1 MYSFTASG
9 HKNIRATHRNT
20 LELTKDAVLTEDG
33 DCIIGV
39 KAEFELEK
47 IKQFLQKE
55 KIKITIRANGITET
69 VTAVPNP
76 NFSDEHE
83 MVIRITN
90 FDSKRT
96 FATRADKSAKQL
108 SRRFVKELKND
119 KTRMVITIEE
129 GK

>member
-39 KAEFELEK
+39 KAEFEL
-47 IKQFLQKE
+47 E